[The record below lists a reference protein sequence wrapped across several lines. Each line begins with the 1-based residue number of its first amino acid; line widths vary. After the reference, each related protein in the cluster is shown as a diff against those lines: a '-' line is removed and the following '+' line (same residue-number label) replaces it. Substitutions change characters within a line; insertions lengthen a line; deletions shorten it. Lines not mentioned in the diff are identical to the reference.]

1 MNTPIFIHRLASAD
15 QEVFLKANAINK
27 SATSGKSFASTSRS
41 LKVVM
46 VDSHGA
52 IERGGAVQCA
62 LLAGGLARRG
72 YRITCIFDG
81 VPGKVIESVAFRK
94 LRNTGINIIPMPL
107 GNLTG
112 MLRFRRFLNIEL
124 PDIIHTHKNRALFFV
139 YLATIGMSRP
149 PWAANRG
156 TVYPLSRN
164 PIAHYIHHRHV
175 DCIMAVSHAVRNS
188 LLDDGIPKE
197 RVEVVYGSFDP
208 QRFHPQVER
217 KTMRRK
223 WLISE
228 NTPVVGMVGS
238 LKTPKKGHRVFLKAG
253 KLLMQ
258 KRPHLKIVLV
268 GEGNPRSLKTLAVSL
283 GISDRVVFAGFIED
297 IPSALAAMNVVV
309 CASLRGEGL
318 TGSVREAMAMTRPV
332 VSTDVAG
339 NRELVVSKKTGLL
352 VPPGKPDA
360 LARAVEK
367 ILDNPVLAARYGKRG
382 RHRVIELC
390 AEDVRLD
397 RVESIYQ
404 TLLSLSYSN
413 SHFKKI
419 SL

>member
-1 MNTPIFIHRLASAD
+1 MNNL
-15 QEVFLKANAINK
+15 
-27 SATSGKSFASTSRS
+27 ATSRRSFASNPHP

-62 LLAGGLARRG
+62 LLAGGLAQRG
-72 YRITCIFDG
+72 YKITCIFDG
-81 VPGKVIESVAFRK
+81 VPGKFLEGAAFRK
-94 LRNTGINIIPMPL
+94 LRDDGINIIPMPL
-107 GNLTG
+107 ANLTG

-139 YLATIGMSRP
+139 YLATIGMKRP

-164 PIAHYIHHRHV
+164 PIAYYIHHRHV
-175 DCIMAVSHAVRNS
+175 DCIMAVSHAVRNC
-188 LLDDGIPKE
+188 LLDDGIPEE

-208 QRFHPQVER
+208 RRFHPQVNR
-217 KTMRRK
+217 ATMRRK
-223 WLISE
+223 WLIPVD
-228 NTPVVGMVGS
+228 TPVVGLVGS

-258 KRPHLKIVLV
+258 KRPHFKIVLV
-268 GEGNPRSLKTLAVSL
+268 GEGNPSSLQALAVSL
-283 GISDRVVFAGFIED
+283 GIADRVVFAGFIED
-297 IPSALAAMNVVV
+297 IPAALAAMDVVV

-318 TGSVREAMAMTRPV
+318 TGVVREAMAMARPV

-339 NRELVVSKKTGLL
+339 NRELVVSEETGLL
-352 VPPGKPDA
+352 VPPGEPAA
-360 LARAVEK
+360 LAQAVEK
-367 ILDNPVLAARYGKRG
+367 ILDNPELAAKYGKRG
-382 RHRVIELC
+382 RYRVTELC
-390 AEDVRLD
+390 AEDVRLA

-404 TLLSLSYSN
+404 TLLS
-413 SHFKKI
+413 
-419 SL
+419 